1 MIGKRS
7 FANMESMTAIGW
19 IKKKKNSYFFM
30 KNKRMRQP
38 CRMIVVYNK
47 THQTKKKNSFRY
59 GKREKKKENDRPKMA
74 ARPRSINDRYEFV
87 FFLAVRFLMDVT

>member
-1 MIGKRS
+1 
-7 FANMESMTAIGW
+7 
-19 IKKKKNSYFFM
+19 M

-47 THQTKKKNSFRY
+47 THQTKKTNSFRY
-59 GKREKKKENDRPKMA
+59 GQREKKKENDRPKMA

-87 FFLAVRFLMDVT
+87 FFFGCPISNGCYVKQKKGYG

>member
-19 IKKKKNSYFFM
+19 IEQKKFLFLHE

-47 THQTKKKNSFRY
+47 THQTKKNKFVPIWQK
-59 GKREKKKENDRPKMA
+59 GKEKRK
-74 ARPRSINDRYEFV
+74 
-87 FFLAVRFLMDVT
+87 

>member
-1 MIGKRS
+1 
-7 FANMESMTAIGW
+7 
-19 IKKKKNSYFFM
+19 M

-47 THQTKKKNSFRY
+47 THQTKKQIRSDMAK
-59 GKREKKKENDRPKMA
+59 GKRKKKMTDLKWR
-74 ARPRSINDRYEFV
+74 RDQGRLTIVTSLF